1 MYMRCDGGWS
11 AEIQIQPWRL
21 ESVAAKSYRIACLQQ
36 CMQCNASTAMAYTP
50 TRPRTYLHA
59 HAHTYTHTRA
69 HAKGTEPW
77 GIPKWRL
84 ADFPSGESAKSQHFT
99 VVDASENE
107 VVAAVL
113 HTQTDIRG
121 IGKMVVS
128 GVPAITQEVNLSRAL
143 FSELLPES
151 SAPLELRLV
160 FHKEN
165 PLGCPENGTYSWEDD
180 SEVVEPFAIVVRR
193 GTNYTAVPI
202 PPPSI
207 LVDSREEI
215 MIGCAATPPPQPSPP
230 LGGCG

>member
-59 HAHTYTHTRA
+59 HAHTYTHTHT

-128 GVPAITQEVNLSRAL
+128 GVPAITQEVNLHTPIRNGDVITSAWHCTQLSASTRQLATHTLQQAVMVAEEGSRRTL
-143 FSELLPES
+143 S
-151 SAPLELRLV
+151 
-160 FHKEN
+160 
-165 PLGCPENGTYSWEDD
+165 
-180 SEVVEPFAIVVRR
+180 
-193 GTNYTAVPI
+193 
-202 PPPSI
+202 
-207 LVDSREEI
+207 
-215 MIGCAATPPPQPSPP
+215 
-230 LGGCG
+230 

>member
-1 MYMRCDGGWS
+1 MECRNPDP
-11 AEIQIQPWRL
+11 A
-21 ESVAAKSYRIACLQQ
+21 VASRVGCSQELPHCMLTAVYA
-36 CMQCNASTAMAYTP
+36 MQCIYGNGLHTYTPTHIP
-50 TRPRTYLHA
+50 TRPRTYLH
-59 HAHTYTHTRA
+59 THTHA

-207 LVDSREEI
+207 VVGSREEI
-215 MIGCAATPPPQPSPP
+215 MIGCAAAPPPQPSPP
-230 LGGCG
+230 LRGWG